1 MKKNKT
7 GKYFKYA
14 IGKIIVLFIGILIAV
29 RINGIANDYSA
40 SKKQTKYLLA
50 FNNDILEMAP
60 KLDIT
65 KIALVNIKMAC
76 DRLIE
81 ITHQPELI
89 HNAKRLNPL
98 TSKMITI
105 PGNKPVFQ
113 SYNNINLK
121 QVELA
126 MEIVPANALTP

>member
-1 MKKNKT
+1 MK
-7 GKYFKYA
+7 
-14 IGKIIVLFIGILIAV
+14 
-29 RINGIANDYSA
+29 S
-40 SKKQTKYLLA
+40 
-50 FNNDILEMAP
+50 

-89 HNAKRLNPL
+89 HNAKRLTPL

-105 PGNKPVFQ
+105 PGNKPIFQ
-113 SYNNINLK
+113 GFDNINLK
-121 QVELA
+121 HV
-126 MEIVPANALTP
+126 

>member
-1 MKKNKT
+1 
-7 GKYFKYA
+7 
-14 IGKIIVLFIGILIAV
+14 VPQ
-29 RINGIANDYSA
+29 
-40 SKKQTKYLLA
+40 KKQTKYLLA

-65 KIALVNIKMAC
+65 KIALDNIKMAC